1 MDDGTTSFPRWV
13 AVLKDLG
20 FDEFCSVK
28 NLQNARREHRP
39 PPCKG
44 IYLVIRNRKDRPEFL
59 LKGTGG
65 KIRRKDKNG
74 KITCKDPNVDT
85 GELEKRWVKGAL
97 ILYVGKSVNLRTR
110 IRQLIRFG
118 DGKKSPHGG
127 GRYLWQIADAEDF
140 KIFWKEVPNEDQAES
155 RMLESFARAHNGM
168 LPFANIIKT

>member
-20 FDEFCSVK
+20 FKEYCSVK
-28 NLQNARREHRP
+28 APRDAGGVAPAPR
-39 PPCKG
+39 CKG
-44 IYLVIRNRKDRPEFL
+44 IYLVIRDRKDRPKFL
-59 LKGTGG
+59 LKGTGS

-74 KITCKDPNVDT
+74 EIKYEDPNVDT
-85 GELEKRWVKGAL
+85 GDLKKRWVKGAL

-118 DGKKSPHGG
+118 DGNKSPHEGG
-127 GRYLWQIADAEDF
+127 KYLWQIADAKDF
-140 KIFWKEVPNEDQAES
+140 KIFWKEVPDADQVES
-155 RMLESFARAHNGM
+155 RMLGDFARAHNGM